1 VSELER
7 PFNLH
12 VRMTEE
18 EKKRVD
24 RLVEAYGLDNGAS
37 ELVRLALQ
45 FIDDDRPA
53 LTKRILPSKEKRPAL
68 TVKISP
74 RQRVE

>member
-1 VSELER
+1 MER

-18 EKKRVD
+18 EKKQVD
-24 RLVEAYGLDNGAS
+24 RLIEAYGLDGGAS

-45 FIDDDRPA
+45 YVDDNRPA
-53 LTKRILPSKEKRPAL
+53 LTKRILPLKKVLAPS
-68 TVKISP
+68 VMSN
-74 RQRVE
+74 